1 MVKEAI
7 DVSKVPL
14 EEVAELVRE
23 FGMGDLSIPPEKLF
37 GGSNFKVMDR
47 SQFTAVLKV
56 CHSYTKAEVEGQARM
71 QGYLGQAGF
80 KQACAALPLRSS
92 PEIDRSPELTAEFVT
107 TSKAGD
113 PAMMLT
119 FCDGKAADA
128 VIEGGADA
136 GHVLEGIEY
145 FQVPL
150 AEGLRRYEDGACC
163 DLGKHVSGEFLP
175 LLRGNKYT
183 KDHPYTKFYE
193 EQRDALELAVKA
205 QGLPLGILHGDPFL
219 DNILVDPN
227 SGDFKAFVDF
237 EDACVGPL
245 LFDVA
250 CCAAANCYRQSDNT
264 LNVGLLRRFL
274 RGYTRRRSFHQTEID
289 NFIPFMKVALL
300 CNCSWRFMN
309 FNIHHREIENCR
321 NAHVELQNRII

>member
-107 TSKAGD
+107 TSKAEHICISLECMCAEL
-113 PAMMLT
+113 PQ
-119 FCDGKAADA
+119 A
-128 VIEGGADA
+128 VYI
-136 GHVLEGIEY
+136 
-145 FQVPL
+145 
-150 AEGLRRYEDGACC
+150 
-163 DLGKHVSGEFLP
+163 
-175 LLRGNKYT
+175 
-183 KDHPYTKFYE
+183 
-193 EQRDALELAVKA
+193 
-205 QGLPLGILHGDPFL
+205 
-219 DNILVDPN
+219 
-227 SGDFKAFVDF
+227 
-237 EDACVGPL
+237 
-245 LFDVA
+245 
-250 CCAAANCYRQSDNT
+250 
-264 LNVGLLRRFL
+264 
-274 RGYTRRRSFHQTEID
+274 
-289 NFIPFMKVALL
+289 FI
-300 CNCSWRFMN
+300 S
-309 FNIHHREIENCR
+309 
-321 NAHVELQNRII
+321 